1 MSQRRRHDEESDDF
15 KTVND
20 LILAHAQ
27 GEIIPH
33 KVLERFADSWSRF
46 SVRALYQYDHVDELK
61 AAYRD
66 LDETM
71 RDLAVHKA
79 APPKYHGR
87 NASASASL
95 GCPECGGPSAI
106 RGEKCDGCR

>member
-1 MSQRRRHDEESDDF
+1 MSQRHDEVY

-20 LILAHAQ
+20 VILAHAR
-27 GEIIPH
+27 GEVVPH
-33 KVLERFADSWSRF
+33 EVLERFADSWSRF
-46 SVRALYQYDHVDELK
+46 SVRALYQYDNVDELK

-71 RDLAVHKA
+71 RELAAVHKA
-79 APPKYHGR
+79 PPPKYHGR
-87 NASASASL
+87 KASL